1 MRVLFLSLCAM
12 EDMES
17 QGIYSDLLKEFRAH
31 GHDVLAIAPR
41 ERRTGLPTELANC
54 GGIDVLRVA
63 VGNIQKTNLIE
74 KGVSTLALTREF
86 LAALDKRT
94 PGREFDLVIYATP
107 PTTISGLVEAVKK
120 RTGAKAYLLLKDI
133 FPQNSLDLG
142 MLSEGGVKGLVYRY
156 FKVTERKTYEAADW
170 IGCMSPANREY
181 LLAHEPWLD
190 PTRVEVNPNTV
201 APRDMSGLDAGAFR
215 AKYGLPNDERIFA
228 YGGNLGKPQCVDFLI
243 DVLRL
248 NEAEAVG
255 FFVIAG
261 SGTDRPKL
269 ERFFAEARPRH
280 AALLPNLP
288 RDEYD
293 AMLCACDVGLIILD
307 PRFTIP
313 NFPSRVL
320 SYMQAGLPILT
331 ATDATCDM
339 GRIAEANGFGV
350 AGSSASPE
358 GFLGKCRAL
367 TDGEVAAMGRRSREY
382 LDENYTAERSYELIM
397 EHFNG

>member
-1 MRVLFLSLCAM
+1 M

-17 QGIYSDLLKEFRAH
+17 QGIYSDLLKAFHSH
-31 GHDVLAIAPR
+31 GHEVLAIAPR
-41 ERRTGLPTELANC
+41 ERRTGLPTELADC
-54 GGIDVLRVA
+54 GGVEVLRVA

-74 KGVSTLALTREF
+74 KGVSTLVLKHEF
-86 LAALDKRT
+86 LSALDGFA
-94 PGREFDLVIYATP
+94 PGREFDLVVYATP
-107 PTTISGLVEAVKK
+107 PTTISGLVEAIKK

-142 MLSEGGVKGLVYRY
+142 MLSERGVKGLIYRY
-156 FKVTERKTYEAADW
+156 FKETERKTYAAADW

-181 LLAHEPWLD
+181 LLAHEQWLD
-190 PTRVEVNPNTV
+190 PARVEVNPNTV
-201 APRDMSGLDAGAFR
+201 TPRDMSRLDATSFK
-215 AKYGLPNDERIFA
+215 AKYGLPDDGRVFV
-228 YGGNLGKPQCVDFLI
+228 YGGNLGRPQCVDFLV
-243 DVLRL
+243 DVLWL
-248 NEAEAVG
+248 NEAAPVG
-255 FFVIAG
+255 FFAIAG

-320 SYMQAGLPILT
+320 SYMQAGLPVVT
-331 ATDATCDM
+331 ATDGMCDM

-350 AGSSASPE
+350 AGSSVSAE
-358 GFLGKCRAL
+358 GFLDRCRAL
-367 TDGEVAAMGRRSREY
+367 TDEDIAAMGRRSREY
-382 LDENYTAERSYELIM
+382 LEENYTAERSYELIM